1 MCLFYVLTGVKAV
14 DLSDVSYNVPTLE
27 ELKIKPSDLG
37 PTLYPGGETEALD
50 RLNKQLKR
58 TVRLIRSCIPALK
71 KHYIPAFAPHT
82 LNPHQVVNG
91 K

>member
-1 MCLFYVLTGVKAV
+1 MKSV

-50 RLNKQLKR
+50 RLNKQLKQ
-58 TVRLIRSCIPALK
+58 TVRFIRSCITLK
-71 KHYIPAFAPHT
+71 KHYIPTFATHT
-82 LNPHQVVNG
+82 LNPHPVV
-91 K
+91 KSATVLE